1 MKRKRVFSTCGCVL
15 AMGMAIS
22 SVGVHAAEASY
33 SSIQSSVTKPQTQAG
48 DGLFDYCSDE
58 VREFAKNFNK
68 DEVFSLA
75 YRQDGETRIDVATFD
90 ADEIQAFFDAM
101 SSIKVK
107 NVTTERSSDCDD
119 IFYFTFADASA
130 YRISFNGHHLEANGL
145 CYEISGDEELWKLA
159 NALLK
164 NGGDENDQIDNLET
178 KNQDDAD
185 NSGVINSEKEI
196 VGNTNSGKNNP
207 GIGGIIGSVNGKGM
221 TTDETGEEV
230 GDASAAVPYTLTSII
245 DQETNETVA
254 RCYAPSDYTI
264 EHQIMWW
271 GDGKWQSPASP
282 VQVQI
287 QASNSNMMYQM
298 AYMSDVQY
306 MYDEM
311 YAQQGLYEEGALF
324 YNTYP
329 QLTPMYA
336 SGYADFIISS
346 LVTDTDITIEAEEE
360 VTAEQEDILT
370 ELAQQSYD
378 EQQTAVQSGGLV
390 TIDGVACTASDRT
403 YSFILDG
410 IDYRAKVVTMT
421 KIIQFSMTQAA
432 GYSDTY
438 YVWNAPYTYIYM
450 TPTAAFE
457 KGLDDFNL
465 FMLNTKV
472 SDGFI
477 IASSNLSTQL
487 IAQISNGTQSAQT
500 PGDYFKSE
508 LEKQPD
514 TYDTESFCDYILS
527 QNAYETADGSTIKLP
542 NIYDYVYEGDDGKIY
557 AGNTADQPAGST
569 RLYAK

>member
-1 MKRKRVFSTCGCVL
+1 MKRKRIFSTCGCVL

-22 SVGVHAAEASY
+22 SVSVQAAVY
-33 SSIQSSVTKPQTQAG
+33 SNIQSSVTKPQTQAG

-58 VREFAKNFNK
+58 VKEFAKNFNM

-164 NGGDENDQIDNLET
+164 NGDDEDDQIDNLET
-178 KNQDDAD
+178 KNQDDTD
-185 NSGVINSEKEI
+185 KSGVINSKN
-196 VGNTNSGKNNP
+196 GNEGAKNP
-207 GIGGIIGSVNGKGM
+207 GIGGIVGNIGNDAKNNN
-221 TTDETGEEV
+221 TN
-230 GDASAAVPYTLTSII
+230 GDAANSADPDAVVSYTLTSIV

-287 QASNSNMMYQM
+287 QASSADMMYQM
-298 AYMSDVQY
+298 AYMSNVVY
-306 MYDEM
+306 TYSESF
-311 YAQQGLYEEGALF
+311 AQNGWYEPGSLY
-324 YNTYP
+324 YNTYVM
-329 QLTPMYA
+329 LTPMYA

-360 VTAEQEDILT
+360 VTAEQEEELNQ
-370 ELAQQSYD
+370 LAQQAYD
-378 EQQTAVQSGGLV
+378 YYNSDDNGLV
-390 TIDGVACTASDRT
+390 NLDGVTC
-403 YSFILDG
+403 IN
-410 IDYRAKVVTMT
+410 
-421 KIIQFSMTQAA
+421 QFTSKPEA
-432 GYSDTY
+432 GFSDTY
-438 YVWNAPYTYIYM
+438 YTWSAPYTYVYM
-450 TPTAAFE
+450 TPTDVFE
-457 KGLDDFNL
+457 KGLDSFDL
-465 FMLNTKV
+465 FLLNTKV
-472 SDGFI
+472 SDGFM
-477 IASSNLSTQL
+477 IAANNLSTQL

-514 TYDTESFCDYILS
+514 TYDAESFCDYILS

>member
-1 MKRKRVFSTCGCVL
+1 MKRKRIFSTCGCVL
-15 AMGMAIS
+15 AVGMAIS
-22 SVGVHAAEASY
+22 SVSVQAAVY

-58 VREFAKNFNK
+58 VKEFAKNFNK

-145 CYEISGDEELWKLA
+145 CYEISGDEDLWKLA

-164 NGGDENDQIDNLET
+164 NGDDENDQIDNLET
-178 KNQDDAD
+178 KNQDDTD
-185 NSGVINSEKEI
+185 KSGVINSKN
-196 VGNTNSGKNNP
+196 GNEGAKNP
-207 GIGGIIGSVNGKGM
+207 GIGGIVGNIGNDAKNNN
-221 TTDETGEEV
+221 TN
-230 GDASAAVPYTLTSII
+230 GDAANSADPDAVVSYTLTSIV

-287 QASNSNMMYQM
+287 Q
-298 AYMSDVQY
+298 
-306 MYDEM
+306 
-311 YAQQGLYEEGALF
+311 
-324 YNTYP
+324 
-329 QLTPMYA
+329 
-336 SGYADFIISS
+336 
-346 LVTDTDITIEAEEE
+346 
-360 VTAEQEDILT
+360 
-370 ELAQQSYD
+370 
-378 EQQTAVQSGGLV
+378 
-390 TIDGVACTASDRT
+390 ASDRT

-487 IAQISNGTQSAQT
+487 IAQISNGTQSTQT

-508 LEKQPD
+508 MEKQPD

-527 QNAYETADGSTIKLP
+527 QNAYETSDGSTIKLP

>member
-22 SVGVHAAEASY
+22 AVSAQAAVY
-33 SSIQSSVTKPQTQAG
+33 SSIQSSVTKPQTQVG

-58 VREFAKNFNK
+58 VKEFAKNFNK

-164 NGGDENDQIDNLET
+164 NGDDENDQIDNLET
-178 KNQDDAD
+178 KNQDDTD
-185 NSGVINSEKEI
+185 KSGVINSKN
-196 VGNTNSGKNNP
+196 GNEGVKNP
-207 GIGGIIGSVNGKGM
+207 GIGGIVGNIGNDAKNNN
-221 TTDETGEEV
+221 TN
-230 GDASAAVPYTLTSII
+230 GDAANSADPDEVVSYTLTSIV

-287 QASNSNMMYQM
+287 QASDSNMMYQM

-370 ELAQQSYD
+370 ELAQQCYD

-390 TIDGVACTASDRT
+390 VIDGVACTASDRT

-487 IAQISNGTQSAQT
+487 IAQISNGTQSTQT

-508 LEKQPD
+508 MEKQPD

-527 QNAYETADGSTIKLP
+527 QNAYETSDSSTIKLP